1 MRKINP
7 SFLLASLCAGALLLG
22 SAGCSSNPFS
32 KTNDERSAG
41 RVVDDKKITKEV
53 KSALKN
59 EPVFKFESVDVQ
71 TFAGEVQL
79 SGFVNTED
87 QKHRAEEIARSQ
99 QGVARVING
108 IALKPE
114 MQPTGRT
121 DNTKPAGEPARIYA
135 EPNSNPATNSPANPR
150 NP

>member
-7 SFLLASLCAGALLLG
+7 SFLLATLCAGTLLLG
-22 SAGCSSNPFS
+22 SAGCSSITKS
-32 KTNDERSAG
+32 TDERSEG

-53 KSALKN
+53 QNALKN
-59 EPVFKFESVDVQ
+59 APVYKLESVDVQ

-79 SGFVNTED
+79 SGFVNSEA
-87 QKHRAEEIARSQ
+87 QKRQAEEIARSQ
-99 QGVARVING
+99 PGVARVING

-114 MQPTGRT
+114 MVQPTGR
-121 DNTKPAGEPARIYA
+121 NAAGEPSQIYA
-135 EPNSNPATNSPANPR
+135 EPNSTPTYPGATNSPASPR